1 MRDDGYEDTMFGELE
16 KYKNSQKEVFYHFGI
31 LARMISTRECYQVE
45 DTKENEVKDMK
56 VIDFMMSRG
65 EVLKIQKVNFLSLRD
80 PLVKQLAAH
89 MVRLEANRNIDQKER
104 FIIENN
110 IKIKSEEELKENA
123 QAANVNPNSGAT
135 YKRSSS
141 IEMKPQPIRK
151 KERQNSKSRINAFE
165 NLEEKIEDKMMLF
178 DIEEEENE
186 YNESPYRSINLHVNT
201 TLSPAQKRKPV
212 QPSNSENLLKL
223 YTANKTD
230 NNKVELKDQVIGK
243 IEPFK
248 VVRRHTVEEAR
259 SGNLNSSIASGRA
272 ESENIM
278 KENLKSKFN
287 LKNSQTDS
295 TKKKY
300 NQNGIPLHLLDNFLS
315 YIDELSSIDQAH
327 SHKEIMTEKLDDKFA
342 QSTFYP
348 NKLPEQVIV
357 NDDGE
362 LPVD

>member
-135 YKRSSS
+135 YNRSSS
-141 IEMKPQPIRK
+141 IEMKPQPI
-151 KERQNSKSRINAFE
+151 QI
-165 NLEEKIEDKMMLF
+165 
-178 DIEEEENE
+178 
-186 YNESPYRSINLHVNT
+186 
-201 TLSPAQKRKPV
+201 
-212 QPSNSENLLKL
+212 
-223 YTANKTD
+223 
-230 NNKVELKDQVIGK
+230 
-243 IEPFK
+243 
-248 VVRRHTVEEAR
+248 
-259 SGNLNSSIASGRA
+259 GRA
-272 ESENIM
+272 
-278 KENLKSKFN
+278 
-287 LKNSQTDS
+287 
-295 TKKKY
+295 
-300 NQNGIPLHLLDNFLS
+300 H
-315 YIDELSSIDQAH
+315 
-327 SHKEIMTEKLDDKFA
+327 
-342 QSTFYP
+342 
-348 NKLPEQVIV
+348 V
-357 NDDGE
+357 
-362 LPVD
+362 